1 MSATHDAAT
10 VILLRD
16 GAAGLE
22 TLLLRRN
29 SQIAFGGMW
38 VFPGGRIDDVDRAGL
53 SADDVLGAARRAAVR
68 EAREEAGLD
77 VPEPLL
83 IPFAHWTPP
92 PQAPKRFLT
101 WFFLAPA
108 DAGPVTIDQGEI
120 HDHAWLRPADA
131 LARRDALEIDLAPP
145 TWVTLHWLAQH
156 PEVEHALAQARLRE
170 PEPFATRIASSP
182 DGPVAL
188 WQDDAAYDSGDLDA
202 PGPRHRL
209 CMAPAGWRY
218 ERG

>member
-1 MSATHDAAT
+1 MPATHDAAT

-38 VFPGGRIDDVDRAGL
+38 VFPGGRIDEADRAGL
-53 SADDVLGAARRAAVR
+53 AADDVLGAARRAAVR

-77 VPEPLL
+77 VPEPRL

-156 PEVEHALAQARLRE
+156 PEVAHALARARQRE

-188 WQDDAAYDSGDLDA
+188 WQDDAAYDSGDLDT

-209 CMAPAGWRY
+209 CMAPPGWRY